1 VSNGVNSR
9 ATVRVTIRLFARL
22 REITGAGELAREV
35 NAPADAQA
43 AWAALAR
50 EFPAL
55 AQYRAVISCAVNEQ
69 YAKFDTPLA
78 EGDEVAFL
86 PPVSGGDAV
95 RVRGSGSRLAARGL
109 DTDQRLGI
117 PD

>member
-1 VSNGVNSR
+1 MSSR

-22 REITGAGELAREV
+22 REITGAGELSREL

-43 AWAALAR
+43 AWAALTR

-55 AQYRAVISCAVNEQ
+55 EQYRPVISCAVNEQ

-78 EGDEVAFL
+78 DGDEVAFL
-86 PPVSGGDAV
+86 PPVSGGDGSVV
-95 RVRGSGSRLAARGL
+95 RS
-109 DTDQRLGI
+109 
-117 PD
+117 P

>member
-1 VSNGVNSR
+1 MSNVVSNR

-22 REITGAGELAREV
+22 REITGAGELTRQV
-35 NAPADAQA
+35 SAPADAQA

-55 AQYRAVISCAVNEQ
+55 EQYRPVISCAVNEQ

-78 EGDEVAFL
+78 DEDEVAFL
-86 PPVSGGDAV
+86 PPVSGG
-95 RVRGSGSRLAARGL
+95 
-109 DTDQRLGI
+109 
-117 PD
+117 

>member
-1 VSNGVNSR
+1 VTSH

-22 REITGAGELAREV
+22 REIAGSSELAREIP
-35 NAPADAQA
+35 APADAQA
-43 AWAALAR
+43 AWEALTQ

-55 AQYRAVISCAVNEQ
+55 GEYRPVISCAVNEQ

-86 PPVSGGDAV
+86 PPVSGGADP
-95 RVRGSGSRLAARGL
+95 GGQGFGAR
-109 DTDQRLGI
+109 DLGFVI
-117 PD
+117 GIRDRD